1 MCQIYNSYAAAQG
14 VWTSLAV
21 SQKDEDQ
28 EKIEQRCSSWIIAK
42 LHEGRISFR
51 ERTRAG
57 DAQFLLKANF
67 PVSEHFSSFLRDA
80 CYPDFHFSSKE
91 I

>member
-21 SQKDEDQ
+21 SQKDEDR

-42 LHEGRISFR
+42 LHEGRI
-51 ERTRAG
+51 
-57 DAQFLLKANF
+57 
-67 PVSEHFSSFLRDA
+67 
-80 CYPDFHFSSKE
+80 
-91 I
+91 